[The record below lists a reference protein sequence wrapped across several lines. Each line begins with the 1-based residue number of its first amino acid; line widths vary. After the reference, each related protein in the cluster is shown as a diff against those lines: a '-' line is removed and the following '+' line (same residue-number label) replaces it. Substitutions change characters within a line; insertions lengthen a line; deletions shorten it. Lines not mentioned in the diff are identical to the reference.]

1 MARIDKCNCQT
12 VKLGACHWKHAQFNG
27 SSHWTV
33 KTTYCTYIFESN
45 PFFYS
50 MLLQA
55 CLRLKHLPLEIQK
68 DRFSF
73 KLAVVTEK
81 CQHCVKFSALAT
93 TESQMRDQQ
102 CCPLCTKQEI
112 SEFAFNSMV
121 AVRMHFFTVQR
132 DTAPS
137 SCLILLLKGNISL
150 EGIWANPAL
159 FYKTCKEAGNSSCE
173 VVIIIISLM

>member
-1 MARIDKCNCQT
+1 MHTFKGLVTEQWQPWRP
-12 VKLGACHWKHAQFNG
+12 H
-27 SSHWTV
+27 
-33 KTTYCTYIFESN
+33 TYTFESN
-45 PFFYS
+45 PSFT
-50 MLLQA
+50 A
-55 CLRLKHLPLEIQK
+55 CFCKHACVLSIFLWK
-68 DRFSF
+68 DRFSL
-73 KLAVVTEK
+73 KRAVVTEK

-112 SEFAFNSMV
+112 LEFAFNSMV
-121 AVRMHFFTVQR
+121 AVRTHFVTALR

-173 VVIIIISLM
+173 VVVIIIC